1 MDVQESTNEKV
12 KVYDA
17 SSDKKVAHIVDQKP
31 NAFGNFFQEVPCN
44 FRYVSSF
51 N

>member
-17 SSDKKVAHIVDQKP
+17 SSDKKVAHVEDQRT
-31 NAFGNFFQEVPCN
+31 NAIGNFFQKAPCN
-44 FRYVSSF
+44 FRYASLF